1 MDEETKLL
9 SRKPV
14 NFTFDGLSYLCDL
27 NIEDNKENCV
37 SVQGEGS
44 LENCVTDIPQLQG
57 ISK

>member
-27 NIEDNKENCV
+27 KIEDNKENCV
-37 SVQGEGS
+37 SV
-44 LENCVTDIPQLQG
+44 
-57 ISK
+57 